1 MTASTA
7 TGTDKGMGLAL
18 AFSALAFLGAI
29 GMAVA
34 APEGT
39 AGWGFAAALL
49 FGSLAIVGIH
59 LYWESP

>member
-1 MTASTA
+1 
-7 TGTDKGMGLAL
+7 
-18 AFSALAFLGAI
+18 
-29 GMAVA
+29 MAVA